1 MRGKCSFSLPT
12 IIYQRRMQE
21 KEKRGGGE
29 LMDYSWPPF
38 HAAETSLKE
47 HNFNIFSGTGGALWQ
62 DWWCFIAGLVVLYS
76 GTGGA
81 L

>member
-1 MRGKCSFSLPT
+1 
-12 IIYQRRMQE
+12 
-21 KEKRGGGE
+21 
-29 LMDYSWPPF
+29 MDYSWPPF

-62 DWWCFIAGLVVLYS
+62 DWWCFSAGLVVLYS

-81 L
+81 LQWDWWFFIAGLVVLYSGTVRMKLNNQNF

>member
-1 MRGKCSFSLPT
+1 
-12 IIYQRRMQE
+12 
-21 KEKRGGGE
+21 
-29 LMDYSWPPF
+29 MDYSWPPF

-81 L
+81 LQRDCTDETE